1 MKWAGAVLISLV
13 LSISSA
19 NAKELKP
26 LTPRDA
32 PSALALKD
40 LDGKPHTLA
49 DYKGRVV
56 LVNFWATWCP
66 PCRAEM
72 PSMQR
77 LKEAMK
83 DKPFTILA
91 VDMAESEAEVRQFL
105 KDMKDAKLDFTLLMD
120 KDGKALKEW
129 KVFVFPTSYVLD
141 AEGKLR
147 YSLLGSTEWDEFDT
161 LKKIEALLPQVP
173 VQQIQKSN

>member
-1 MKWAGAVLISLV
+1 MKWASAVLISLV
-13 LSISSA
+13 LSIGAA

-26 LTPRDA
+26 LSPRDA
-32 PSALALKD
+32 PSTLALKD
-40 LDGKPHTLA
+40 LDGKPHSLA

-83 DKPFTILA
+83 GKPFTILA
-91 VDMAESEAEVRQFL
+91 VDMAESDTDVRQFL
-105 KDMKDAKLDFTLLMD
+105 KDMKDAKLDFTILMD

-147 YSLLGSTEWDEFDT
+147 YALLGSTEWDEFDT
-161 LKKIEALLPQVP
+161 LKKIEALLPQAVP
-173 VQQIQKSN
+173 Q

>member
-1 MKWAGAVLISLV
+1 MKWASAVLLSLV
-13 LSISSA
+13 LSIGAA

-26 LTPRDA
+26 LPPRDA

-56 LVNFWATWCP
+56 LINFWATWCP

-105 KDMKDAKLDFTLLMD
+105 KDIKDTKLDFTILMD

-129 KVFVFPTSYVLD
+129 KIFVFPTSYVLD

-161 LKKIEALLPQVP
+161 LKKIEALLPQVSA
-173 VQQIQKSN
+173 Q

>member
-1 MKWAGAVLISLV
+1 MKWAAAVLIPLM
-13 LSISSA
+13 LSISAA

-26 LTPRDA
+26 LAPRDA

-40 LDGKPHTLA
+40 LDGKPHSLA

-56 LVNFWATWCP
+56 LINFWATWCP

-77 LKEAMK
+77 LKEALK

-105 KDMKDAKLDFTLLMD
+105 KDMKDAKLDFTILMD
-120 KDGKALKEW
+120 KDGRALKEW

-161 LKKIEALLPQVP
+161 LKKIEALLPQIP
-173 VQQIQKSN
+173 AQ

>member
-1 MKWAGAVLISLV
+1 MKWAVLLSLL
-13 LSISSA
+13 LSIGA
-19 NAKELKP
+19 THAKELKP

-32 PSALALKD
+32 PSTLALHD

-77 LKEAMK
+77 LKDAMK
-83 DKPFTILA
+83 GKPFAILA
-91 VDMAESEAEVRQFL
+91 VDMAEPEADVRQFL
-105 KDMKDAKLDFTLLMD
+105 RDMKDAKLDFTILMD
-120 KDGKALKEW
+120 KDGRALKDW

-161 LKKIEALLPQVP
+161 LKKIEALLPQP
-173 VQQIQKSN
+173 VAQ

>member
-1 MKWAGAVLISLV
+1 MKWPHALLLV
-13 LSISSA
+13 CTLTFNVSYA
-19 NAKELKP
+19 AELKP
-26 LTPRDA
+26 ITPRDP
-32 PSALALKD
+32 PSALTLKD
-40 LDGKPHTLA
+40 LDGKAHTLA

-91 VDMAESEAEVRQFL
+91 VDMAESETDVRQFL
-105 KDMKDAKLDFTLLMD
+105 KDMKHSKIDFSILMD
-120 KDGKALKEW
+120 KDGKSIKDW

-161 LKKIEALLPQVP
+161 LKKIEALLPQP
-173 VQQIQKSN
+173 VAQ

>member
-1 MKWAGAVLISLV
+1 MKWARAVFISLV
-13 LSISSA
+13 LSIGAA

-26 LTPRDA
+26 LTPRN
-32 PSALALKD
+32 PPNALALKD
-40 LDGKPHTLA
+40 LDGKPHSLA

-56 LVNFWATWCP
+56 LINFWATWCP

-83 DKPFTILA
+83 DRPFTILA
-91 VDMAESEAEVRQFL
+91 VDMAESEADVRQFL
-105 KDMKDAKLDFTLLMD
+105 KDMKEAKLDFTILMD

-141 AEGKLR
+141 AEGNLR

-161 LKKIEALLPQVP
+161 LKKIEALLPPALPQ
-173 VQQIQKSN
+173 

>member
-1 MKWAGAVLISLV
+1 MKWAAAVLILLM
-13 LSISSA
+13 LSISAA

-26 LTPRDA
+26 LTPREA
-32 PSALALKD
+32 PNALALKD
-40 LDGKPHTLA
+40 LDGKPHSLA

-77 LKEAMK
+77 LKEALK

-105 KDMKDAKLDFTLLMD
+105 KDMKDAKLDFTILMD
-120 KDGKALKEW
+120 KDGRALKEW

-173 VQQIQKSN
+173 AQ

>member
-1 MKWAGAVLISLV
+1 MKWASAVIILLV
-13 LSISSA
+13 LSIGAAS
-19 NAKELKP
+19 AKELKP
-26 LTPRDA
+26 LTPRD
-32 PSALALKD
+32 PPNALTLKD
-40 LDGKPHTLA
+40 LDGKPHSLA

-56 LVNFWATWCP
+56 LINFWATWCP

-105 KDMKDAKLDFTLLMD
+105 KDMKDTKLDFTILMD

-161 LKKIEALLPQVP
+161 LKKIEALLPPSFQ
-173 VQQIQKSN
+173 

>member
-1 MKWAGAVLISLV
+1 MKWASVVLISLV
-13 LSISSA
+13 LNISA
-19 NAKELKP
+19 AHAKELKP
-26 LTPRDA
+26 LTPHD
-32 PSALALKD
+32 PSSALALKD

-56 LVNFWATWCP
+56 LINFWATWCP
-66 PCRAEM
+66 PCRAEI

-91 VDMAESEAEVRQFL
+91 VDMAESEADVRQFL
-105 KDMKDAKLDFTLLMD
+105 KDIKDTKLDFTILMD

-173 VQQIQKSN
+173 AQ

>member
-1 MKWAGAVLISLV
+1 MKWAGAVFISLV
-13 LSISSA
+13 LSISA
-19 NAKELKP
+19 PHAKELRP
-26 LTPRDA
+26 LAPRDA
-32 PSALALKD
+32 PGALALKD

-56 LVNFWATWCP
+56 LINFWATWCP

-77 LKEAMK
+77 LKIAMK

-91 VDMAESEAEVRQFL
+91 VDMGETEAEVRQFL
-105 KDMKDAKLDFTLLMD
+105 KEMKAPKLDFTILMD
-120 KDGKALKEW
+120 KDGKSLKEW

-141 AEGKLR
+141 AQGKLR
-147 YSLLGSTEWDEFDT
+147 YSLLGSTEWDEADN
-161 LKKIEALLPQVP
+161 LKKIEALLPGAQ
-173 VQQIQKSN
+173 

>member
-1 MKWAGAVLISLV
+1 MNWARTVLLSLV
-13 LSISSA
+13 LSIGAA

-26 LTPRDA
+26 LAPRDP
-32 PSALALKD
+32 PSALTLKD
-40 LDGKPHTLA
+40 FDGKPHSLA

-56 LVNFWATWCP
+56 LINFWATWCP

-91 VDMAESEAEVRQFL
+91 VDMAESETEVRQFL
-105 KDMKDAKLDFTLLMD
+105 KDVKDTPLDFTILMD

-141 AEGKLR
+141 TQGKVR
-147 YSLLGSTEWDEFDT
+147 YALLGSTEWDEFDT
-161 LKKIEALLPQVP
+161 LKKIEALLPTHDHRAF
-173 VQQIQKSN
+173 